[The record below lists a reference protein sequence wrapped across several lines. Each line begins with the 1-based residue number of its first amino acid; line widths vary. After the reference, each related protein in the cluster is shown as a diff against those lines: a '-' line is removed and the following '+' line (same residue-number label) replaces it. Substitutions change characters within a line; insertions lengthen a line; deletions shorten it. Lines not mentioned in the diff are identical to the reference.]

1 MRLDITRDGST
12 AVVELDLV
20 LTNLSM
26 QEQRRVE
33 EVIGEERFAA
43 WGRGEGHPSPLL
55 LLALVYGKLLHTP
68 FKDLT
73 IDDIDFDISELAA
86 LADTD
91 EEKEWVSPSVGPGS
105 SGLADAVVIP
115 METTTGTVEAEVD
128 IGRQ

>member
-12 AVVELDLV
+12 AVVELDLD
-20 LTNLSM
+20 LANLSM

-73 IDDIDFDISELAA
+73 IDDIDFDVSELAA
-86 LADTD
+86 LAETD
-91 EEKEWVSPSVGPGS
+91 AERDWVNPP
-105 SGLADAVVIP
+105 AEPVVIP

-128 IGRQ
+128 IA